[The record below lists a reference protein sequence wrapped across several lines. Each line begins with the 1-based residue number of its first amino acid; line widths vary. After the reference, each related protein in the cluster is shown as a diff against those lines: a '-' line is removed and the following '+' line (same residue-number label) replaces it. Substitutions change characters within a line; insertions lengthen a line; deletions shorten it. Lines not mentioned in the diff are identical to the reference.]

1 MKPKVII
8 IGGNLR
14 LNGISAFNMMI
25 FENLRDEFEFIF
37 INTAPGESH
46 LRDEIISK
54 GGRHLV
60 LCFGAVHER
69 QKERLC
75 ALQRGAESG

>member
-14 LNGISAFNMMI
+14 INGISTFNMMI
-25 FENLRDEFEFIF
+25 FDNLRDEFEFIF

-46 LRDEIISK
+46 LREEISSN
-54 GGRHLV
+54 GGRI
-60 LCFGAVHER
+60 
-69 QKERLC
+69 
-75 ALQRGAESG
+75 

>member
-14 LNGISAFNMMI
+14 INGISTFNMMI
-25 FENLRDEFEFIF
+25 FEYLRDEVEFMF

-46 LRDEIISK
+46 LREEIISK
-54 GGRHLV
+54 GGRIYDV
-60 LCFGAVHER
+60 IVDGNGPYR
-69 QKERLC
+69 
-75 ALQRGAESG
+75 